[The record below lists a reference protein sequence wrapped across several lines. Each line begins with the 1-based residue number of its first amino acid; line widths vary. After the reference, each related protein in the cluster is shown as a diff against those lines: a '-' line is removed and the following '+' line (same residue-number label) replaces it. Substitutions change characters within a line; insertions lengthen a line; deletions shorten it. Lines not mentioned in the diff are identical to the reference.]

1 VTGSWADPKVEKLG
15 QTPQKAAEETK

>member
-15 QTPQKAAEETK
+15 QTQPKALEGTK